1 MGVPCAATEMTI
13 PPTVLGRRHMI
24 ARLRYFCERK
34 EKQTTND
41 EEEQLCAEGNQLIQW
56 TKQMS
61 EKMIDLRGNK
71 DRDELLE
78 WTRKASE
85 LLDPCRWIECRP
97 EGSTNVLTRANHQL
111 ADWKQAWNEFE
122 TKVRKMNGMC

>member
-24 ARLRYFCERK
+24 ARLKYFCEQK
-34 EKQTTND
+34 EKRTTND
-41 EEEQLCAEGNQLIQW
+41 EEEQLCAEGNQLIRW
-56 TKQMS
+56 AKEMN
-61 EKMIDLRGNK
+61 EKMNDLRGNK

-85 LLDPCRWIECRP
+85 LLDPCRWMQC
-97 EGSTNVLTRANHQL
+97 
-111 ADWKQAWNEFE
+111 
-122 TKVRKMNGMC
+122 

>member
-13 PPTVLGRRHMI
+13 PPTVLGPRHMI
-24 ARLRYFCERK
+24 ARLKYFCEQK
-34 EKQTTND
+34 EKRTTND
-41 EEEQLCAEGNQLIQW
+41 EEEQLCAEGNQLIRW
-56 TKQMS
+56 AKQMS

-85 LLDPCRWIECRP
+85 LLNQCRWMEYRP
-97 EGSTNVLTRANHQL
+97 ERSTNVLTRANHQL

-122 TKVRKMNGMC
+122 TKV